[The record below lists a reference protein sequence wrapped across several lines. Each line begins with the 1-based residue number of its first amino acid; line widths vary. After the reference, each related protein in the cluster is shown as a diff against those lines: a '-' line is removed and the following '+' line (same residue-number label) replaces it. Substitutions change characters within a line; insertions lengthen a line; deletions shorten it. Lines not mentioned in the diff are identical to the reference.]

1 MYNLYIM
8 EKQKKEKEAKEREEL
23 KREKYKEK
31 FNSKIIYNYIIIY
44 TLNNIKNK

>member
-31 FNSKIIYNYIIIY
+31 FNSKIIYNI
-44 TLNNIKNK
+44 

>member
-31 FNSKIIYNYIIIY
+31 FNSKIFLNYIILY